1 MHKNATVEK
10 IMYLCNNGQL
20 QTNMHKSFGIN
31 LLKSILLLCAI
42 SVMPIGIHAQTT
54 DSPKVGVV
62 LSGGGAKGAAHIGVL
77 KYMEEIGIPVS
88 YVTGTSMGSII
99 GGLYALGYSPD
110 EMEEII
116 SDIDWPLYITGK
128 VDRRFLS
135 QRKRKAASELLL
147 NIPYG
152 KYTRQDELDM
162 SAMPLGVMAGD
173 NLLNLFNRLSVGFQD
188 STSFDSLP
196 IPYACVATDLM
207 TGKPKILHEGEFA
220 RALRSSM
227 AIPIFFTP
235 VEWEDRLLA
244 DGGVTNN
251 FPVDVCKEMGADIV
265 IGLEVSSELASNP
278 DDLRSVG
285 RQLQQYLSIMTNRG
299 VEEHRNECN
308 IYINPDVSGVNML
321 SFNKEAIAELIQ
333 RGYRAAKAHEE
344 EFLQLKAQ
352 LGGGT
357 APKTFAKKAS
367 ILKDGDSLIIDKVE
381 FLGMDDDENKFLEK
395 SLSNIYDRRVS
406 IQQIEDLVHVLQ
418 GTGLF
423 SSVWFKTV
431 PADDEGHYILKI
443 SVSPELPYRMGVGLR
458 YDSEESATLLL
469 HASWNALKLKGWN
482 ARFDLGLKYNIWA
495 DAHFGW
501 LVMGLGDLGLDGRVH
516 RASFRCNNRE
526 QTAMEMME
534 SKVRLGITTVH
545 LPQLELS
552 LGLSQDLNT
561 RMSDDATTT
570 LQDLAT
576 GVYLRAH
583 TDTRDE
589 AAYATDGYLLDIEG
603 NLRQPTERLLQ
614 PKTPFYTDF
623 ALSLEGYLSAGDRLT
638 FIPGFHGRIMW
649 GYNGD
654 ELWYNNLAGGNM
666 SGRYLRHQLPFV
678 GMTNTIEL
686 GPAAFVYA
694 LETRYRIFKKT
705 YLSLH
710 ANMLAHSS
718 RQEMA
723 DIVTDGYVA
732 THYLGLAGSVGY
744 KSLLGP
750 ISLTVGSN
758 TYDRKL
764 HAYLNIGFEF

>member
-1 MHKNATVEK
+1 
-10 IMYLCNNGQL
+10 
-20 QTNMHKSFGIN
+20 MHKSFGVN
-31 LLKSILLLCAI
+31 LMKSIFLLFAI
-42 SVMPIGIHAQTT
+42 SVMPIGIHAQTA
-54 DSPKVGVV
+54 DSPQVGVV

-135 QRKRKAASELLL
+135 QRKREAASELLL

-152 KYTRQDELDM
+152 KFTRRDELDM

-173 NLLNLFNRLSVGFQD
+173 NLQNLFNRLSVGFQD

-196 IPYACVATDLM
+196 IPFACVATDLM
-207 TGKPKILHEGEFA
+207 TGKPKILHRGEFA

-333 RGYRAAKAHEE
+333 RGYRAAQAHEE
-344 EFLQLKAQ
+344 EFLQLKAR
-352 LGGGT
+352 LGGAT
-357 APKTFAKKAS
+357 PRKATSKRAS
-367 ILKDGDSLIIDKVE
+367 ILRDGDSLIIDKVE

-423 SSVWFKTV
+423 SSVWFKAIPT
-431 PADDEGHYILKI
+431 ADEGHYILKI

-501 LVMGLGDLGLDGRVH
+501 LIMGLGDLGVDGRIH

-526 QTAMEMME
+526 QTAMDMME
-534 SKVRLGITTVH
+534 SKLRLGITTVH

-552 LGLSQDLNT
+552 LGLSQDLNA
-561 RMSDDATTT
+561 RMSDDASTT
-570 LQDLAT
+570 LQDFAT

-589 AAYATDGYLLDIEG
+589 AAYATDGFLLDIEG
-603 NLRQPTERLLQ
+603 NMRQQTEHLLQ
-614 PKTPFYTDF
+614 QGTPLLSDV
-623 ALSLEGYLSAGDRLT
+623 ALSIKGYISSGDRLT

-654 ELWYNNLAGGNM
+654 ELWYNNLAGGDM

-694 LETRYRIFKKT
+694 LETRYRIFKNT

-723 DIVTDGYVA
+723 AVVTDGYVA

-758 TYDRKL
+758 TCDRKL

>member
-1 MHKNATVEK
+1 MHKLFLFRQLRVFFLLVVLVVPVEGGV
-10 IMYLCNNGQL
+10 LGQNGDDEGA
-20 QTNMHKSFGIN
+20 H
-31 LLKSILLLCAI
+31 
-42 SVMPIGIHAQTT
+42 
-54 DSPKVGVV
+54 PKVGVV

-77 KYMEEIGIPVS
+77 RYLEELGIPVS

-99 GGLYALGYSPD
+99 GGLYALGYTPD

-135 QRKRKAASELLL
+135 QRKRKAASEQLLTV
-147 NIPYG
+147 PYG
-152 KYTRQDELDM
+152 KYTRRDDLDM

-173 NLLNLFNRLSVGFQD
+173 NLLNLFNRLSVGFQEEMG
-188 STSFDSLP
+188 FDSLP

-207 TGKPKILHEGEFA
+207 TGKAKVLREGEFA

-235 VEWEDRLLA
+235 VEWDGVLLA

-265 IGLEVSSELASNP
+265 IGLEVSSELATDP

-299 VEEHRNECN
+299 VEEHRHECD

-333 RGYRAAKAHEE
+333 RGYRAAQAHEE
-344 EFLQLKAQ
+344 EFLQLKAL
-352 LGGGT
+352 LGGGA
-357 APKTFAKKAS
+357 APKTFAKRAS
-367 ILKDGDSLIIDKVE
+367 ILKESDSLTIDKVE
-381 FLGMDDDENKFLEK
+381 FLGMADDENVFLEK
-395 SLSNIYDRRVS
+395 SLSNVYDRRVT
-406 IQQIEDLVHVLQ
+406 IQQVEDLVHVLQ

-431 PADDEGHYILKI
+431 PTGEEGHYTLKI
-443 SVSPELPYRMGVGLR
+443 NVAPELPYRVGIGLR

-482 ARFDLGLKYNIWA
+482 AQFDLGLKYNIWA
-495 DAHFGW
+495 EAHLGW
-501 LVMGLGDLGLDGRVH
+501 LVMGLGDLGVDGRVH
-516 RASFRCNNRE
+516 RASFRCTNRE
-526 QTAMEMME
+526 QTAMEMTE
-534 SKVRLGITTVH
+534 NRLRVGVTTVH

-552 LGLSQDLNT
+552 FGLSQDLNT

-570 LQDLAT
+570 MQDYAT

-589 AAYATDGYLLDIEG
+589 AAYATEGYLLDIEG
-603 NLRQPTERLLQ
+603 NVRQQTERLLGRE
-614 PKTPFYTDF
+614 TPILTDL
-623 ALSLEGYLSAGDRLT
+623 ALSLEGYLTTGDRLT

-649 GYNGD
+649 GYDGE

-666 SGRYLRHQLPFV
+666 GGRYLRHQLPFV

-705 YLSLH
+705 YMSLH

-718 RQEMA
+718 RQEMV
-723 DIVTDGYVA
+723 DVVTNGYVA

-750 ISLTVGSN
+750 ITLTVGSN
-758 TYDRKL
+758 TCDRKL